1 MKAWSAT
8 LLVVTLGAL
17 FPLLAVAQAP
27 VRVLACE
34 PEWAALAEEIGG
46 DDVIV
51 HSATHGRQDAH
62 HIRARPSLI
71 AKVRLADIL
80 FCSGAELEVGW
91 LPILMQRG
99 ARRIIQ
105 PGQLGHIMA
114 VDHVEVMERP
124 EVIDRSLGDIHPG
137 GNPHVHLDPR
147 NITILADVLA
157 DRLAR
162 IDPSRSDAYRE
173 RLASFR
179 SRWAEAMAGW
189 QKRAEQLRGMKVIVH
204 HKAWPYLLHWSGL
217 ERVAALERVSGIPP
231 TASHLAQVFE
241 LARNS
246 GTKVI
251 LRAPFE
257 PVDASDWLFGKTAI
271 PVVELPFT
279 VGGHPEVHDL
289 FSLFDVTLTLLEE
302 VQDRP

>member
-1 MKAWSAT
+1 MKTWHAA
-8 LLVVTLGAL
+8 LLVMTLGAIL
-17 FPLLAVAQAP
+17 PLSAVAQEP
-27 VRVLACE
+27 IRVLACE

-46 DDVIV
+46 NDVIV

-71 AKVRLADIL
+71 AKVRLADVL

-91 LPILMQRG
+91 LPVLMQRG
-99 ARRIIQ
+99 ARRIVQ

-114 VDHVEVMERP
+114 ADHVEMLDRP
-124 EVIDRSLGDIHPG
+124 EVIDRSLGDIHPD

-147 NITILADVLA
+147 NIVILADVLA
-157 DRLAR
+157 SRLER
-162 IDPSRSDAYRE
+162 IDPSRSGAYRE
-173 RLASFR
+173 RLASFQ
-179 SRWAEAMAGW
+179 SRWADAMTGW
-189 QKRAEQLRGMKVIVH
+189 QKRTERLRGMEVVVH
-204 HKAWPYLLHWSGL
+204 HKAWSYLLHWSGL
-217 ERVAALERVSGIPP
+217 ERVASLERVSGIPP

-246 GTKVI
+246 GTKAI
-251 LRAPFE
+251 IRAPFE

-279 VGGHPEVHDL
+279 VGGHPEVRDL

-302 VQDRP
+302 IKDRP

>member
-1 MKAWSAT
+1 MKAWHAA
-8 LLVVTLGAL
+8 LLVMTLGAIL
-17 FPLLAVAQAP
+17 PLSAVAQEP
-27 VRVLACE
+27 IRVLACE

-46 DDVIV
+46 NDVIV

-71 AKVRLADIL
+71 AKVRLADVL

-91 LPILMQRG
+91 LPVLMQRG
-99 ARRIIQ
+99 ARRIVQ
-105 PGQLGHIMA
+105 PGQPGHIMA
-114 VDHVEVMERP
+114 ADHVEMLDRP
-124 EVIDRSLGDIHPG
+124 EVIDRSLGDIHPD

-147 NITILADVLA
+147 NIVILADVLA
-157 DRLAR
+157 SRLER
-162 IDPSRSDAYRE
+162 IDPSRSGAYRE
-173 RLASFR
+173 RLASFQ
-179 SRWAEAMAGW
+179 SRWADAMTGW
-189 QKRAEQLRGMKVIVH
+189 QKRTERLRGMEVIVH
-204 HKAWPYLLHWSGL
+204 HKAWSYLLHWSGL
-217 ERVAALERVSGIPP
+217 ERVASLERVSGIPP

-246 GTKVI
+246 GTKAI
-251 LRAPFE
+251 IRAPFE

-279 VGGHPEVHDL
+279 VGAHPEVRDL

-302 VQDRP
+302 IKDRP

>member
-1 MKAWSAT
+1 MKAWHAA
-8 LLVVTLGAL
+8 LLVMALGAIL
-17 FPLLAVAQAP
+17 PLSAVAQEP
-27 VRVLACE
+27 IRVLACE

-46 DDVIV
+46 NDVIV

-71 AKVRLADIL
+71 AKVRLADVL

-91 LPILMQRG
+91 LPVLMQRG
-99 ARRIIQ
+99 ARRIVQ

-114 VDHVEVMERP
+114 ADHVEMLDRP
-124 EVIDRSLGDIHPG
+124 EVIDSSLGDIPPD

-147 NITILADVLA
+147 NIVILADVLA
-157 DRLAR
+157 SRLER
-162 IDPSRSDAYRE
+162 IDPSRSGAYRE
-173 RLASFR
+173 RLASFQ
-179 SRWAEAMAGW
+179 SRWADAMTGW
-189 QKRAEQLRGMKVIVH
+189 QKRMERLRGMEVIVH
-204 HKAWPYLLHWSGL
+204 HKAWSYLLHWSGL
-217 ERVAALERVSGIPP
+217 ERVASLERVSGIPP

-246 GTKVI
+246 GTKAI
-251 LRAPFE
+251 IRAPFE

-279 VGGHPEVHDL
+279 VGGHPEVRDL

-302 VQDRP
+302 IKD

>member
-1 MKAWSAT
+1 MKTWHAA
-8 LLVVTLGAL
+8 LLVMTLGAIL
-17 FPLLAVAQAP
+17 PLSAVAQEP
-27 VRVLACE
+27 IRVLACE

-46 DDVIV
+46 NDVIV

-71 AKVRLADIL
+71 AKVRLADVL

-91 LPILMQRG
+91 LPVLMQRG
-99 ARRIIQ
+99 ARRIVQ
-105 PGQLGHIMA
+105 PGQPGHIMA
-114 VDHVEVMERP
+114 ADHVEMLDRP
-124 EVIDRSLGDIHPG
+124 EVIDRSLGDIHPD

-147 NITILADVLA
+147 NILILADVLA
-157 DRLAR
+157 SRLER
-162 IDPSRSDAYRE
+162 IDPSRSGAYRE
-173 RLASFR
+173 RLASFQ
-179 SRWAEAMAGW
+179 SRWADAMTGW
-189 QKRAEQLRGMKVIVH
+189 QKRTERLRGMEVIVH
-204 HKAWPYLLHWSGL
+204 HKAWSYLLHWSGL
-217 ERVAALERVSGIPP
+217 ERVASLERVSGIPP

-246 GTKVI
+246 GTKAI
-251 LRAPFE
+251 IRAPFE

-279 VGGHPEVHDL
+279 VGGHPEVRDL

-302 VQDRP
+302 IKDRP